1 MIATSRPTLLRPG
14 SGPAIGDTMIE
25 TRALR
30 RTFKTRAG
38 VVEAVKGVDLRV
50 ATGELFGFLGPNGA
64 ARPPRCACWRR

>member
-1 MIATSRPTLLRPG
+1 
-14 SGPAIGDTMIE
+14 MIE

-64 ARPPRCACWRR
+64 G